1 MATSIV
7 GEASSFTVPVHRWS
21 AIDTDVEERIE
32 RELQRPL
39 SWRQALL
46 HWLIEYNKY

>member
-1 MATSIV
+1 MATSV
-7 GEASSFTVPVHRWS
+7 ATEMTSSTGQVHRWS
-21 AIDTDVEERIE
+21 AIDTEVEARIE

>member
-7 GEASSFTVPVHRWS
+7 GEASSFTVRAHRWS